1 MEITSQLANL
11 EDEVKLLK
19 GEIKSILKETRAAIL
34 ASDNPF
40 TSGGA
45 APLPGGAA
53 PSPELPAASGPFASF
68 VDAGQPT
75 GDGADDGPPRGG
87 AEPSPP
93 APLAGPFHGATAA
106 HHPGESIRLLVGEEA
121 GSPPSE
127 PAIDLMTIASLL
139 VWSEDAIAALGARRF
154 RLMLELAR
162 AAHLLA
168 PEIRDVLRDATEVWQ
183 PDDDTEHPSSV
194 SECLLQLRQL
204 EAILDGEQVT
214 RIPRRRA
221 P

>member
-45 APLPGGAA
+45 APLRGSAA
-53 PSPELPAASGPFASF
+53 PSPELPTASGPFASF
-68 VDAGQPT
+68 ADDGRPT
-75 GDGADDGPPRGG
+75 GAGADDEPPRGG

-93 APLAGPFHGATAA
+93 APPAGPFQGAGPA
-106 HHPGESIRLLVGEEA
+106 HHPRESIRLLVEEEA
-121 GSPPSE
+121 VIPPPE
-127 PAIDLMTIASLL
+127 PGIDLMTIASLL
-139 VWSEDAIAALGARRF
+139 VWTEDAIATLGARRF

-162 AAHLLA
+162 AAQLLA
-168 PEIRDVLRDATEVWQ
+168 PEIRDVLRDATEVWKS
-183 PDDDTEHPSSV
+183 DDDAEHPASV

-221 P
+221 R